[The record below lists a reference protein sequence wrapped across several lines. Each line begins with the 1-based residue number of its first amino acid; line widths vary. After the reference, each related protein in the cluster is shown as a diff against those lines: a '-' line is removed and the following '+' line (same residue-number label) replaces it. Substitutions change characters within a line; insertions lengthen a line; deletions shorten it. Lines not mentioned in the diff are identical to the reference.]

1 MGEGDKSG
9 GEVKKL
15 SRLEREREKIRIA
28 TDNINRLL
36 AEQKKGQRKLETQQ
50 KVLLGVML
58 QRMIADGSVKAETF
72 TKYSQTLTNRDKKV
86 VEDYWAGLDGEECE
100 D

>member
-58 QRMIADGSVKAETF
+58 QRMITDGTVKAETF
-72 TKYSQTLTNRDKKV
+72 TKYSQTLTNRDRKI
-86 VEDYWAGLDGEECE
+86 VEDYWAGLDWEERE

>member
-28 TDNINRLL
+28 TDNAQFGNFFNR
-36 AEQKKGQRKLETQQ
+36 
-50 KVLLGVML
+50 
-58 QRMIADGSVKAETF
+58 
-72 TKYSQTLTNRDKKV
+72 
-86 VEDYWAGLDGEECE
+86 
-100 D
+100 

>member
-1 MGEGDKSG
+1 MGDGEKADGEGR
-9 GEVKKL
+9 KL
-15 SRLEREREKIRIA
+15 SRLEREREKIRVA

-58 QRMIADGSVKAETF
+58 QRMIADGIVKAETF
-72 TKYSQTLTNRDKKV
+72 TKYSQTMTNRDKKV

>member
-1 MGEGDKSG
+1 MGDGEKSG
-9 GEVKKL
+9 GEGRKL

-36 AEQKKGQRKLETQQ
+36 AEQKKEQGKLETRQ

-58 QRMIADGSVKAETF
+58 QRMIADGIVKAETF
-72 TKYSQTLTNRDKKV
+72 TKYSQTLTNRDKQV
-86 VEDYWAGLDGEECE
+86 VEDYWAGLVGDEFE

>member
-1 MGEGDKSG
+1 MADGEQAG
-9 GEVKKL
+9 GEVRKL
-15 SRLEREREKIRIA
+15 SRLEREQEKVRIA
-28 TDNINRLL
+28 QENISRLL

-58 QRMIADGSVKAETF
+58 QRMIADGIVKAETF
-72 TKYSQTLTNRDKKV
+72 TKYSQTMTNRDKKV